1 MYSNDKVIQYLLAS
15 LKAYGIRDIV
25 ASPGMQNSAF
35 NASIQSDSDFNCI
48 SVVDERSAAYVAVG
62 MADESGRPVVITCTG
77 ATASRNYMPALTE
90 AYYRKVPII
99 ALTFLHLDSEF
110 NLAPQYLD
118 RTVSQNDIK
127 VLTITLNPFST
138 DAQKWKMFAD
148 LHAALTTA
156 VRGKGPVH
164 IQVINEDNYG
174 FDTPALPTDFHSIK
188 LSQAPDSNLGDYLD
202 GKKIGVFVGSHKPFS
217 PDAQAALSDFATSW
231 NACVFCDHTSNYHGK
246 NKIMTAMFADGTVS
260 DNRPDIM
267 IDMGGIT
274 GEYSSPKLFRG
285 SEIWRIQPDGK
296 YANRWAWATH
306 VFECPEDVFFKQLKN
321 TGHTTVNYHDQVRS
335 VIEQVVIPPLPL
347 CNALVCQKL
356 AENLPEN
363 CTLHLGILNS
373 LRNMNFFDLDDSIQC
388 SANVG
393 GFGIDGSV
401 STLVGHSLSAPDKM
415 HFGLL
420 GDLAFFYDMNALG
433 LRQIKNNVRLI
444 VINNSGGQEF
454 RLNPTLTKPLGDKV
468 DTLIAAGGHNAGG
481 AGAWAQ
487 ACGFKYMHADTPEQ
501 LNAQIKE
508 FCQDESEKPILFE
521 IFTTSS
527 DENKGLDL
535 MRAKAVP
542 AQKKK
547 KWFHK

>member
-15 LKAYGIRDIV
+15 LKAYGIKDIV

-35 NASIQSDSDFNCI
+35 NASIQSDDDFNCI

-62 MADESGRPVVITCTG
+62 MADESERPVVITCTG

-118 RTVSQNDIK
+118 RTISPNDIK
-127 VLTITLNPFST
+127 VLSITLNPFST

-174 FDTPALPTDFHSIK
+174 FDAAALPTDFHPIK
-188 LSQAPDSNLGDYLD
+188 LRQMPDRDLADYMA
-202 GKKIGVFVGSHKPFS
+202 GKKVGVFVGSHKQFS
-217 PDAQAALSDFATSW
+217 THEQQKLSDFATSW

-246 NKIMTAMFADGTVS
+246 NKIMTAMFADGIIS

-267 IDMGGIT
+267 IDIGGIT
-274 GEYSSPKLFRG
+274 GEYSSPKLFHG
-285 SEIWRIQPDGK
+285 AEIWRVQDNGK
-296 YANRWAWATH
+296 YANRWAWATT
-306 VFECPEDVFFKQLKN
+306 VFDCPESEFFQILTNKK
-321 TGHTTVNYHDQVRS
+321 HTTVNYFDQVQS
-335 VIEQVVIPPLPL
+335 LIGAVSIPQLPL
-347 CNALVCQKL
+347 CNAMICQKL
-356 AENLPEN
+356 AENLPQN

-373 LRNMNFFDLDDSIQC
+373 LRNMNFFDLDASIQC

-401 STLVGHSLSAPDKM
+401 STLVGHSLAAPDKM
-415 HFGLL
+415 HFGLM

-433 LRQIKNNVRLI
+433 LRQIRNNVRLI
-444 VINNSGGQEF
+444 VVNNSGGQEF

-468 DTLIAAGGHNAGG
+468 DCLIAAAGHNAGG
-481 AGAWAQ
+481 ARGWAES
-487 ACGFKYMHADTPEQ
+487 CGFKYMHAHTPEQ
-501 LNAQIKE
+501 LNTQIKE
-508 FCQDESEKPILFE
+508 FCQAESDKPILFE
-521 IFTTSS
+521 VFTTNI
-527 DENKGLDL
+527 DENKGLDM
-535 MRAKAVP
+535 MRAKVVP
-542 AQKKK
+542 APRKK
-547 KWFHK
+547 KWFQK